1 MKTVE
6 MVDATA
12 PLSEYAR
19 QARRHSVVVM
29 RRGKPMAA
37 VVPLNS
43 ANWEDFVVGQHPGF
57 LKVMKRSEASY
68 KAEGGISLEE
78 LQRKYAPTPKAP
90 RKATKTARRRSK

>member
-6 MVDATA
+6 MADATA

-29 RRGKPMAA
+29 RRGKPLAA

-43 ANWEDFVVGQHPGF
+43 ANWEDFVVGQDPGF

-68 KAEGGISLEE
+68 KAEGGVSLEE
-78 LQRKYAPTPKAP
+78 LQRKYAPKAR
-90 RKATKTARRRSK
+90 RKATKTARHRSR